1 MTHHLNLNTWDLSWA
16 CSDKEQRVP
25 IEVIRMNVLV
35 QLVSLG
41 CLISWRLYVSVMLRL
56 VDFVCM
62 YYDDFT
68 SCSPCWYTVLFFSVH
83 IWMSVLIGLF
93 ICHLLPELYCPC
105 EVFFACRR
113 RWRMKTHFSILDEL
127 TAKWIMA
134 PIEVVWKHR
143 WDVYRS
149 TDGNLKI

>member
-56 VDFVCM
+56 VDFICM

-93 ICHLLPELYCPC
+93 IVIYYQSCIVLAKCVSRAVAAEEWRHTSLYWTSLPPNELWRLEASVGCLPKY
-105 EVFFACRR
+105 RR
-113 RWRMKTHFSILDEL
+113 
-127 TAKWIMA
+127 
-134 PIEVVWKHR
+134 
-143 WDVYRS
+143 
-149 TDGNLKI
+149 